1 VNKSQRRAI
10 VNYRRRLRQ
19 RGISRYEVR
28 GLITDKELV
37 RSLAKRLSR
46 NDAAAGELRE
56 EVARKVNGDQPL
68 RRGGLVA
75 VLRRSPLV
83 GSELNVKRKVDRG
96 RKIDL

>member
-1 VNKSQRRAI
+1 MNKSQRRAI
-10 VNYRRRLRQ
+10 VNYRRRLRE

-28 GLITDKELV
+28 GLTTDKELV

-56 EVARKVNGDQPL
+56 VVVRKIRGDQPL
-68 RRGGLVA
+68 RRGGVLA

-83 GSELNVKRKVDRG
+83 ASGLKLKRKVDRG